1 MFIPLTKYITK
12 GNEMCNAI
20 QLVIK
25 EEKIIMSNNT
35 DLEQE
40 IDQLYTVAE
49 QAVQAF
55 GQFNT
60 EQVEKI
66 VNAVAEAAADKAEFY
81 AQWTVR
87 ETGYGNVPDKVG
99 KNLATSIGLRDT
111 YNVAEYVE
119 PSVDFEKKII
129 SIPKPAGVVLA
140 PMPCTNPI
148 MSVNFNVLAN
158 LVTRNSVI
166 MCPHPAAKECCTH
179 AAHFLAEVAEKAGA
193 PKGCIQIM
201 AEPNIALVN
210 MLMKNP
216 RTSLIM
222 AIGGPGLVHAAY
234 SSGNPAV
241 GVGAG
246 NVAVYVDTTADIEKA
261 GADVVIGNS
270 FDYGLPCTCESVVL
284 AERAIAAQL
293 KSAMVVN
300 GAWFAEGEDNQ
311 KLRDFLFP
319 DGVSN
324 PAALGKSPQWIGENS
339 AVSVPED
346 TKSIVMEISQL
357 GRDEPVSKEKM
368 FPLLGF
374 FVVEGGADSAIEHA
388 MSMLNMMGKG
398 HSAVVHTTD
407 PNVVVKYSL
416 ALPVCRIAVN
426 TAGMTGNA
434 GMTTNLAETG
444 AVGTGFFGGSS
455 TSENIGPMHLV
466 QHTKVAY
473 DNDSSIQMGDIE
485 SALT

>member
-1 MFIPLTKYITK
+1 
-12 GNEMCNAI
+12 
-20 QLVIK
+20 
-25 EEKIIMSNNT
+25 MSNNINF
-35 DLEQE
+35 EQE

-55 GQFNT
+55 EHFST
-60 EQVEKI
+60 EQVDKI
-66 VNAVAEAAADKAEFY
+66 VNAVSEAAAEKAEFY
-81 AQWTVR
+81 AEWAVR
-87 ETGYGNVPDKVG
+87 ETGYGNVADKIA
-99 KNLATSIGLRDT
+99 KNLATSTGLRDT
-111 YNVAEYVE
+111 YNVSEYVE
-119 PSVDFEKKII
+119 PTVDFVKKII
-129 SIPKPAGVVLA
+129 SIPKPAGIVLA

-179 AAHFLAEVAEKAGA
+179 AAHFLADVAEKAGA

-201 AEPNIALVN
+201 AEPNIALVD
-210 MLMKNP
+210 MLMKDP

-261 GADVVIGNS
+261 GADVVVGNS

-284 AERAIAAQL
+284 AEREIAAQL
-293 KSAMVVN
+293 KSAIEVN
-300 GAWFAEGEDNQ
+300 GGWFAEGEDNQ
-311 KLRDFLFP
+311 KLRGFLFP
-319 DGVSN
+319 DGLSN
-324 PAALGKSPQWIGENS
+324 PAAIGKSPQWIGEQS
-339 AVSVPED
+339 AVSVPEN
-346 TKSIVMEISQL
+346 TKSIVMELSQL

-368 FPLLGF
+368 FPVLGF
-374 FVVEGGADSAIEHA
+374 FVVEGGVDSAIESA
-388 MSMLNMMGKG
+388 MTMLNMMGKG
-398 HSAVVHTTD
+398 HSAVIHTTD
-407 PNVVVKYSL
+407 PKVVVKYSL

-426 TAGMTGNA
+426 SAGMTGNA

-466 QHTKVAY
+466 QYTKVAY
-473 DNDSSIQMGDIE
+473 DNDPSIQMGDIE
-485 SALT
+485 SALA

>member
-1 MFIPLTKYITK
+1 
-12 GNEMCNAI
+12 
-20 QLVIK
+20 
-25 EEKIIMSNNT
+25 MSNNINF
-35 DLEQE
+35 EQE
-40 IDQLYTVAE
+40 IDQFYTVAE

-55 GQFNT
+55 GQFST

-66 VNAVAEAAADKAEFY
+66 VNAVAEAAAEKAEFY
-81 AQWTVR
+81 AEWTVR
-87 ETGYGNVPDKVG
+87 ETGYGNVPDKIA
-99 KNLATSIGLRDT
+99 KNMATSVGLRDT
-111 YNVAEYVE
+111 YNVADFVE
-119 PSVDFEKKII
+119 PSIDFEKKII
-129 SIPKPAGVVLA
+129 TIPKPAGVVLA

-148 MSVNFNVLAN
+148 MSVNFNVLAH
-158 LVTRNSVI
+158 LVTRNSII

-179 AAHFLAEVAEKAGA
+179 AARFLAEVAEKAGA

-201 AEPNIALVN
+201 AEPDIALVN
-210 MLMKNP
+210 MLMKDP

-222 AIGGPGLVHAAY
+222 AIGGPGLVYAAY

-246 NVAVYVDTTADIEKA
+246 NVAVYVDSTADIEKA
-261 GADVVIGNS
+261 GADVVVGNS

-284 AERAIAAQL
+284 ADRAIAAQL

-300 GAWFAEGEDNQ
+300 GAWFAEGKDNQ

-324 PAALGKSPQWIGENS
+324 PAALGKSPQWIGEKS
-339 AVSVPED
+339 AVSVPEN
-346 TKSIVMEISQL
+346 TKSIVMELSQL
-357 GRDEPVSKEKM
+357 GHDEPVSKEKM
-368 FPLLGF
+368 FPVLGF
-374 FVVEGGADSAIEHA
+374 FVIDGGVDNAIEHA
-388 MSMLNMMGKG
+388 MTMLNMMGKG

-407 PNVVVKYSL
+407 PNVVVKYSS

-426 TAGMTGNA
+426 SAGMTGNA

-466 QHTKVAY
+466 QYTKVAY
-473 DNDSSIQMGDIE
+473 DIDPSIHMGDIE
-485 SALT
+485 SALA

>member
-1 MFIPLTKYITK
+1 
-12 GNEMCNAI
+12 
-20 QLVIK
+20 
-25 EEKIIMSNNT
+25 MSNNT

-55 GQFNT
+55 GQFST

-66 VNAVAEAAADKAEFY
+66 VNAVAEAAAEKAEFY
-81 AQWTVR
+81 AQWAVR
-87 ETGYGNVPDKVG
+87 ETGYGNVPDKVA
-99 KNLATSIGLRDT
+99 KNLATSVGLRDT
-111 YNVAEYVE
+111 YKVADFVE
-119 PSVDFEKKII
+119 PSIDFEKKII
-129 SIPKPAGVVLA
+129 TIPKPAGVVLA

-148 MSVNFNVLAN
+148 MSVNFNVLAH
-158 LVTRNSVI
+158 LVTRNSII

-210 MLMKNP
+210 MLMKDP

-246 NVAVYVDTTADIEKA
+246 NVAVYVDTTADIDKT

-284 AERAIAAQL
+284 AERAIAAKL
-293 KSAMVVN
+293 KTAMVAN

-311 KLRDFLFP
+311 KLREFLFP

-357 GRDEPVSKEKM
+357 GRDEPVSQEKM
-368 FPLLGF
+368 FPVLGF
-374 FVVEGGADSAIEHA
+374 FVVDGGVDSAIEHA
-388 MSMLNMMGKG
+388 MAMLNMMGKG

-407 PNVVVKYSL
+407 PNVVVKYSS

-466 QHTKVAY
+466 QYTKVAY
-473 DNDSSIQMGDIE
+473 DIDPSIQMGDLE
-485 SALT
+485 SALA

>member
-1 MFIPLTKYITK
+1 
-12 GNEMCNAI
+12 
-20 QLVIK
+20 
-25 EEKIIMSNNT
+25 MSNNINF
-35 DLEQE
+35 EQE
-40 IDQLYTVAE
+40 IDQLYAVAE
-49 QAVQAF
+49 QAVQSF
-55 GQFNT
+55 EHFNT
-60 EQVEKI
+60 KQVEII
-66 VNAVAEAAADKAEFY
+66 VNAVADAAAEKAEFY
-81 AQWTVR
+81 AEWAVR
-87 ETGYGNVPDKVG
+87 ETGFGNVSDKEA
-99 KNLATSIGLRDT
+99 KNLATSVGLRAT
-111 YNVAEYVE
+111 YNVADYVE
-119 PSVDFEKKII
+119 PSIDFDKKII
-129 SIPKPAGVVLA
+129 TIPKPAGVVLA

-148 MSVNFNVLAN
+148 MSVNFNVLAH
-158 LVTRNSVI
+158 LVTRNSII

-201 AEPNIALVN
+201 AEPSIALVN
-210 MLMKNP
+210 MLMTDP

-246 NVAVYVDTTADIEKA
+246 NVAAYVDATANIEKA

-284 AERAIAAQL
+284 AESAIADKL
-293 KSAMVVN
+293 KASMEAN
-300 GAWFAEGEDNQ
+300 GAWFAEGENNQ

-324 PAALGKSPQWIGENS
+324 PAAIGKSPQWIGDQS
-339 AVSVPED
+339 AVSIPED
-346 TKSIVMEISQL
+346 TKSIVMEITQL
-357 GRDEPVSKEKM
+357 GDDEPVSREKM
-368 FPLLGF
+368 FPVLGF
-374 FVVEGGADSAIEHA
+374 FVTDGGVDSAIEHA
-388 MSMLNMMGKG
+388 MTMLNMMGKG
-398 HSAVVHTTD
+398 HSAVVHTAD
-407 PNVVVKYSL
+407 PNVVVKYSS

-466 QHTKVAY
+466 QYTKVAY
-473 DNDSSIQMGDIE
+473 DNDPSILMGDIE
-485 SALT
+485 IALA

>member
-1 MFIPLTKYITK
+1 
-12 GNEMCNAI
+12 
-20 QLVIK
+20 
-25 EEKIIMSNNT
+25 MSTNT
-35 DLEQE
+35 DFKQE
-40 IDQLYTVAE
+40 IDQLYTLAE
-49 QAVQAF
+49 QAVTAF
-55 GQFNT
+55 EKLNT
-60 EQVEKI
+60 EQVTKI

-81 AQWTVR
+81 AEWAVR
-87 ETGYGNVPDKVG
+87 ETGYGNVPDKVA
-99 KNLATSIGLRDT
+99 KNLATSVGLRDT
-111 YNVAEYVE
+111 YNIADFVE
-119 PSVDFEKKII
+119 PSIDFEKKII
-129 SIPKPAGVVLA
+129 TIPKPAGVVLA

-148 MSVNFNVLAN
+148 MSVNFNVLAH
-158 LVTRNSVI
+158 LVTRNSII

-179 AAHFLAEVAEKAGA
+179 AARFLADVAEKAGA

-210 MLMKNP
+210 MLMKDP

-246 NVAVYVDTTADIEKA
+246 NVAVYVDSTANIDKA

-284 AERAIAAQL
+284 AERAIADQL
-293 KSAMVVN
+293 KTSMAAN

-319 DGVSN
+319 EGLSN
-324 PAALGKSPQWIGENS
+324 PAALGKSPQWIGENCN
-339 AVSVPED
+339 VSVPD
-346 TKSIVMEISQL
+346 GTKSIVMEISHI
-357 GRDEPVSKEKM
+357 GYDEPVSKEKM
-368 FPLLGF
+368 FPVLGF
-374 FVVEGGADSAIEHA
+374 FVVDGGVDKAIEHA

-398 HSAVVHTTD
+398 HSAVIHTTD
-407 PNVVVKYSL
+407 PNVVVKYSA

-426 TAGMTGNA
+426 SAGMTGNA

-466 QHTKVAY
+466 QYTKVAY
-473 DNDSSIQMGDIE
+473 DIDPSIQMGDIE
-485 SALT
+485 KALA